1 MKRIL
6 LTAVVL
12 ALMIPGMAK
21 AQTTAGGTIAVDI
34 GQLLFVDISSGDN
47 QTLTP
52 GLTEF
57 DNGYDDASALTVNS
71 SGNTAY
77 NLFIRGDNATW
88 TYDPD
93 GTTNPDPSKP
103 VGDLN
108 FKLASLGTYTAMTT
122 ANQLVEAFT
131 APGDN
136 SSSVDLR
143 VDLSY
148 ANDVEGIYT
157 LDYTVEVLPAP

>member
-1 MKRIL
+1 MKRTL
-6 LTAVVL
+6 FTAL
-12 ALMIPGMAK
+12 ALALLVPGMAQ
-21 AQTTAGGTIAVDI
+21 AQGTDGGTIVVDI
-34 GQLLFVDISSGDN
+34 GQLLFVDVSSGDN

-57 DNGYDDASALTVNS
+57 DNGYDDASALTVDS

-77 NLFIRGDNATW
+77 NLFIRGDAATW
-88 TYDPD
+88 TFDPD

-108 FKLASLGTYTAMTT
+108 FKLASLGAYAPMTT
-122 ANQLVEAFT
+122 ANQLVEAFGS
-131 APGDN
+131 PGSN

-143 VDLSY
+143 VDLDY

-157 LDYTVEVLPAP
+157 LNYTVEVLPAP